1 MLNKQL
7 YEELDREFSRCRVDL
22 DVEDALL
29 MMAEDLADLGVV
41 GREVSVRQQVGRA
54 KVTARGTCEAEA
66 DGEEPGV
73 FIRTL
78 EIDGKV
84 FEIGD
89 YLL

>member
-1 MLNKQL
+1 M
-7 YEELDREFSRCRVDL
+7 
-22 DVEDALL
+22 
-29 MMAEDLADLGVV
+29 
-41 GREVSVRQQVGRA
+41 GRA
-54 KVTARGTCEAEA
+54 KVTARGTCEAGA